1 MDNCGVESL
10 ITCAAFQSTLDR
22 YTLADIAL
30 SPHDF
35 PQTPTPIGDSFSSN
49 SLVSVCCSAMTG
61 ALQCLMMAR
70 SRSGSQP

>member
-35 PQTPTPIGDSFSSN
+35 PQVPTPRRKTGDSFF
-49 SLVSVCCSAMTG
+49 VE
-61 ALQCLMMAR
+61 
-70 SRSGSQP
+70 